1 MPLGP
6 HSGPT
11 MAESGM
17 RLVAPAKLN
26 LWLTVLDRR
35 PDGHHELDSLLVL
48 LDLADALHVTPGEP
62 GLVVRGA
69 VTGVPV
75 DESNLAWRGW
85 VAGLAGA
92 ATEAGLE
99 LEKRIAT
106 AAGLGGGS
114 SDAAAAW
121 RLARALVG
129 TPDEPPTA
137 DDLEELAAI
146 GADVPFFAAQ
156 VGAARVGGIG
166 EHVAEARGPAADEVV
181 LVQPPFGLSTAA
193 VFGELRPA
201 DWSGPFD
208 EGELGRNDLLAPA
221 RRLRPELEDVMRLV
235 AAAGGE
241 PHLSGSGPTVF
252 ILTDDP
258 ERADGVAARMVRAGL
273 ATTRTLLRRE
283 PASIQR

>member
-1 MPLGP
+1 
-6 HSGPT
+6 

-17 RLVAPAKLN
+17 RLAAPAKLN

-48 LDLADALHVTPGEP
+48 LDLADTLQTSGEP
-62 GLVVRGA
+62 GLVVRGVA
-69 VTGVPV
+69 TGVPA

-92 ATEAGLE
+92 ATDAGLH

-121 RLARALVG
+121 RLAQALG
-129 TPDEPPTA
+129 GMSNERPTPDA
-137 DDLEELAAI
+137 LEELAAI

-156 VGAARVGGIG
+156 LAAARVGGIG
-166 EHVAEARGPAADEVV
+166 EKVTEARGPTPDEVV
-181 LVQPPFGLSTAA
+181 LVHPPFGLSTAA

-201 DWSGPFD
+201 DWSGPID
-208 EGELGRNDLLAPA
+208 EGEPGRNDLLAPA

-235 AAAGGE
+235 AAAGGD

-252 ILTDDP
+252 VLTDDP
-258 ERADGVAARMVRAGL
+258 ERADGVAVRMVRSGL
-273 ATTRTLLRRE
+273 TTTRTLLRRE
-283 PASIQR
+283 PASIER